1 MKIFKESTIKKITG
15 EDVFTRIDRE
25 IKAVG
30 QINVLFMKVT
40 SAAELLSTFSLVLGF
55 SLILLLF
62 SFIFV
67 PVLMKPFLVLALGVP
82 VIMYLS
88 YKDTVS
94 KYKKRLMADNEL
106 PAILETFI
114 SGLSVGIPVE
124 NIMRYIVENKK
135 GYMKEIIQEALQKA
149 DAGIPLSLSLEEAAE
164 KSLNKYFQRAVK
176 ILIKTSETSQG
187 LAEQLD
193 ELLRDIEE
201 DRINEKTAKASVL
214 DNVIAIPVLIGFF
227 IPLIV
232 FVIFPF
238 IVSFSNIFGTQ

>member
-1 MKIFKESTIKKITG
+1 MKLLKEKTIKKITG
-15 EDVFTRIDRE
+15 EDLFARIDKE

-30 QINVLFMKVT
+30 KINMLFISVT
-40 SAAELLSTFSLVLGF
+40 SAAELFSVFSLVLGF
-55 SLILLLF
+55 LLILFLLF
-62 SFIFV
+62 LILE
-67 PVLMKPFLVLALGVP
+67 PALLKPFLVLMIGLP
-82 VIMYLS
+82 FIMYLS
-88 YKDTVS
+88 YRDTVN

-106 PAILETFI
+106 PVILETFV
-114 SGLSVGIPVE
+114 SGLSVGMPVE

-149 DAGIPLSLSLEEAAE
+149 DAGIPLSISLEEAAE

-187 LAEQLD
+187 LAEQLE

-227 IPLIV
+227 IPLII
-232 FVIFPF
+232 FVVFPF
-238 IVSFSNIFGTQ
+238 IISFSNIFGH

>member
-1 MKIFKESTIKKITG
+1 MKLLKEKTIKKITG
-15 EDVFTRIDRE
+15 EDLFARIDKE

-30 QINVLFMKVT
+30 KINMLFISVT
-40 SAAELLSTFSLVLGF
+40 SAAELFSVFSLVLGF
-55 SLILLLF
+55 LLILFLLF
-62 SFIFV
+62 LILD
-67 PVLMKPFLVLALGVP
+67 PALLKPFLVLMIGLP
-82 VIMYLS
+82 FIMYLS
-88 YKDTVS
+88 YRDTVN

-106 PAILETFI
+106 PVILETFV
-114 SGLSVGIPVE
+114 SGLSVGMPVE

-149 DAGIPLSLSLEEAAE
+149 DAGISLSISLEEAAE

-187 LAEQLD
+187 LAEQLE

-227 IPLIV
+227 IPLII
-232 FVIFPF
+232 FVVFPF
-238 IVSFSNIFGTQ
+238 IISFSNIFGH

>member
-1 MKIFKESTIKKITG
+1 MKFLKEKDIKKITG
-15 EDVFTRIDRE
+15 EDLFTRIDKE

-30 QINVLFMKVT
+30 KVKILFISVT
-40 SAAELLSTFSLVLGF
+40 SAAELFSTFSLALGF
-55 SLILLLF
+55 SLILSLVLF
-62 SFIFV
+62 V
-67 PVLMKPFLVLALGVP
+67 LNPVLLKPALALIIGLIF
-82 VIMYLS
+82 IMYLS
-88 YKDTVS
+88 YRDTVN

-106 PAILETFI
+106 PAVLETFV
-114 SGLSVGIPVE
+114 SGLSVGMPVE
-124 NIMRYIVENKK
+124 NIMRYIAENKK
-135 GYMKEIIQEALQKA
+135 GYMKEIIQEALHKA
-149 DAGIPLSLSLEEAAE
+149 DAGIPLSLSLEEAAK

-214 DNVIAIPVLIGFF
+214 DNVIAVPVLIGFF

-232 FVIFPF
+232 FVVFPF
-238 IVSFSNIFGTQ
+238 IISFSNVFGTH

>member
-1 MKIFKESTIKKITG
+1 MKLLQEKTIKKMTG
-15 EDVFTRIDRE
+15 EDLFSRIDRE

-30 QINVLFMKVT
+30 KIKILFMNIT
-40 SAAELLSTFSLVLGF
+40 SAAELFSFFSLILGF
-55 SLILLLF
+55 SLFLLLTLF
-62 SFIFV
+62 ILNSSFF
-67 PVLMKPFLVLALGVP
+67 KPALALTAGLIF
-82 VIMYLS
+82 IMYLS
-88 YKDTVS
+88 YRDTVN

-106 PAILETFI
+106 PAILETFV
-114 SGLSVGIPVE
+114 SGLSVGMPVE

-135 GYMKEIIQEALQKA
+135 GYMKEIIQEALYKA
-149 DAGIPLSLSLEEAAE
+149 DAGMALSLSLEEAAE

-187 LAEQLD
+187 LAEQLE

-232 FVIFPF
+232 FVVFPF
-238 IVSFSNIFGTQ
+238 IVSFSNIFGR

>member
-1 MKIFKESTIKKITG
+1 MKLLQEKTIKKITG
-15 EDVFTRIDRE
+15 EDLFTRIDKE

-30 QINVLFMKVT
+30 KINILFINVT
-40 SAAELLSTFSLVLGF
+40 SAAELFSAFSLVLGF
-55 SLILLLF
+55 LLILLLLLL
-62 SFIFV
+62 ILN
-67 PVLMKPFLVLALGVP
+67 PALLKPFLVLMIGLP
-82 VIMYLS
+82 FIMYLS
-88 YKDTVS
+88 YRDTIN

-106 PAILETFI
+106 PAILETFV
-114 SGLSVGIPVE
+114 SGLSVGMPVE

-149 DAGIPLSLSLEEAAE
+149 DAGIPLSISLEEAAD

-187 LAEQLD
+187 LAEQLN

-201 DRINEKTAKASVL
+201 ERINEKTAKASVL

-227 IPLIV
+227 IPLLV

-238 IVSFSNIFGTQ
+238 IVSFSNIFGTH